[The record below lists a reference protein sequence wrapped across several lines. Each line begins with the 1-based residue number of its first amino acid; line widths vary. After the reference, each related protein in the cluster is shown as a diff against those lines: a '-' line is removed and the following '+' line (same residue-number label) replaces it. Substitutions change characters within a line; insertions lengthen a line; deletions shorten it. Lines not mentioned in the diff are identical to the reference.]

1 MSLQAGS
8 LTSMINKDS
17 NWETRS
23 NSSVGSEGSVCTISG
38 TTHKTRFIEPGSIT
52 QTGMFGTVRQYK
64 EGSCIYGG
72 FFGTTKFVTAP
83 SRSPYVTP
91 TSSPDQ
97 EYEAG
102 VAKPPQM
109 NL

>member
-1 MSLQAGS
+1 
-8 LTSMINKDS
+8 MINKDS

-102 VAKPPQM
+102 AAKPPQM